1 MAFKEISPYSLT
13 ENPFKMIGQ
22 DWMLLTVK
30 NGDKLNTMTASWGGV
45 GILWNKPVAFIFV
58 RPTRYTYGILE
69 QSDFMSI
76 SILPEKYR
84 SELNYCGKVSGR
96 DEDKIGKCGFHVSD
110 KEDAPYFDEA
120 DTVFICKKHYGQ
132 MLNAESFMDSKMNDK
147 LYSDKNYHKLYVVEI
162 EKVLKND

>member
-22 DWMLLTVK
+22 DWMLLTAK
-30 NGDKLNTMTASWGGV
+30 NGDKVNTMTASWGGV

-84 SELNYCGKVSGR
+84 KELNYCGKVSGR
-96 DEDKIGKCGFHVSD
+96 DEDKIKKCGFHVSN
-110 KEDAPYFDEA
+110 EENAPYFEEA

-132 MLNAESFMDSKMNDK
+132 MLNAESFIESDMNDK